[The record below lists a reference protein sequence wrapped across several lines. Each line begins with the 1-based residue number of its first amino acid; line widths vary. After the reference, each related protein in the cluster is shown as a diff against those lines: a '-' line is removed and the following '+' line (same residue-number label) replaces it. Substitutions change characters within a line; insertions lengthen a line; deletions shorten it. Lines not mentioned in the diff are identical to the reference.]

1 MGREAWQLRSSTS
14 SARGWLTPSLQATR
28 YGRRPPRSAELSG
41 IALRPHTMHPVIH
54 FQSRLFD
61 VAREPENPINPI
73 RGTSLLEWLRAHVP
87 AHLAMSAP
95 KAKDWGRYSHVDW
108 RVQSRCP
115 RGRYRRQHD
124 RPALDA
130 ITMGGAAREQH
141 HQVNLDESKKFF
153 GGCRIAVVSFDYL
166 ALDGLSGNIDA

>member
-1 MGREAWQLRSSTS
+1 
-14 SARGWLTPSLQATR
+14 
-28 YGRRPPRSAELSG
+28 
-41 IALRPHTMHPVIH
+41 MHPVIH

-95 KAKDWGRYSHVDW
+95 EAEDWGWYSHVDW
-108 RVQSRCP
+108 RVRPHCR

-130 ITMGGAAREQH
+130 ITMGGAAREQRH
-141 HQVNLDESKKFF
+141 RVNLDESKKFS
-153 GGCRIAVVSFDYL
+153 GRCRIAVASFDYL
-166 ALDGLSGNIDA
+166 ALGGLSGNIDA